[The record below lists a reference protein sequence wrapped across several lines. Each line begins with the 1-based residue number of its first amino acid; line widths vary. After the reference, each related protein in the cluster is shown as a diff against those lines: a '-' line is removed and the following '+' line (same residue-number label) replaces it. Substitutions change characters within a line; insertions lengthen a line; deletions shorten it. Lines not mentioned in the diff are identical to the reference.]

1 MLLERNSE
9 LINKTSNNIRGVLR
23 RKKNKLEEFLIYKNI
38 NLAVITLHR
47 KGIFKKNTYQVI
59 MLEADSDQKTIQI
72 TQEYFKTQEINEI
85 NMTYDECITMEELV
99 KKRVHDSLKKQSG
112 LQNDNTL
119 FCTYEP
125 MLDDD
130 ENRIVTVVN
139 NANRNLSVQIINK
152 YVVNVSE
159 TINKEYKTY
168 TLKINLKELQYI
180 FTKLYFFFNRRISK

>member
-1 MLLERNSE
+1 M
-9 LINKTSNNIRGVLR
+9 II
-23 RKKNKLEEFLIYKNI
+23 
-38 NLAVITLHR
+38 LHR

-59 MLEADSDQKTIQI
+59 MLEADSEQNSIQI

-85 NMTYDECITMEELV
+85 NMTYDECTKMEELV
-99 KKRVHDSLKKQSG
+99 KKCVHDSLKKQSV
-112 LQNDNTL
+112 LRNDNTL
-119 FCTYEP
+119 FYTYEP
-125 MLDDD
+125 MLEDD

-159 TINKEYKTY
+159 TLNKEYKTY

>member
-1 MLLERNSE
+1 M
-9 LINKTSNNIRGVLR
+9 II
-23 RKKNKLEEFLIYKNI
+23 
-38 NLAVITLHR
+38 LHR

-59 MLEADSDQKTIQI
+59 MLEADSEQKSIQI

-85 NMTYDECITMEELV
+85 NMTYDECTKMEELV
-99 KKRVHDSLKKQSG
+99 KKCVHDSLKKQSV

-119 FCTYEP
+119 FYTYEP
-125 MLDDD
+125 MLEDD

-159 TINKEYKTY
+159 TLNKEYKTY

>member
-1 MLLERNSE
+1 
-9 LINKTSNNIRGVLR
+9 
-23 RKKNKLEEFLIYKNI
+23 
-38 NLAVITLHR
+38 
-47 KGIFKKNTYQVI
+47 